1 MMRKEDMNIGELKG
15 KKSLF
20 EDMSYS
26 LFFFL
31 RISQLNLLLQFNALF
46 SRFFFFNSSHVV
58 TYGVFS
64 SKIGKRDYS

>member
-20 EDMSYS
+20 EGMSYS
-26 LFFFL
+26 LL
-31 RISQLNLLLQFNALF
+31 SQLNLLLQFNALF
-46 SRFFFFNSSHVV
+46 SRFFFFNSSHVA